1 MQDLEKIRNI
11 GIIAHIDAGKTTTT
25 ERILYLSGRI
35 RKMGNVDDGN
45 TTTDYMD
52 QERERGI
59 TIVSASTAFE
69 WKGHTINLIDTP
81 GHVDFTAEVERSLRV
96 LDGVIIVLCGVA
108 GVQPQTETVWR
119 QANRY
124 GVPRLIFVNKLD
136 RVGSNLENVVGK
148 IRERLGANP
157 AVLQLPIGAED
168 SFKGVVDII
177 REKAFVW
184 SSVEDGTN
192 MEVGPV
198 PEDVIDDVKLA
209 KHQLIETLADSDE
222 EALNIYIETGTL
234 TEDQIEKFVRSGCIK
249 GTITPVLCGSSF
261 RYKGV
266 QPLLDAVISYLPSPL
281 ERPPVKGTNPKTGE
295 EIIRHPSV
303 DEPTAAIVFKVVN
316 DPFLGTMCFVRTY
329 SGAVKAGTYI
339 LNSTTGRKER
349 VMRCLHLLAEQ
360 RVDIPE
366 ILAGDIGGVL
376 GFKEA
381 VTGNTLCDESNQILL
396 ESVTFPEPVV
406 SMSVEPPTKADE
418 DKLNNALRKL
428 ALEDPTFQVKFDQ
441 ESFQT
446 IISGMGEL
454 HLEVMVERIKREF
467 GLQIRVGKP
476 QVAYRETIG
485 KETIARG
492 QYIRQSGGK
501 GQYGDV
507 LLRVSPSERNAGL
520 IFENQVSE
528 AVVPARFVSSVE
540 HGVKDAMES
549 GPMLSYPIT
558 DIKVEF
564 IDGSFHEVDS
574 SDVAFRIAAS
584 MAMKEAL
591 KKGNPQL
598 LEPIMKLQV
607 ITPEEYLGDILG
619 SLSKRRCKVEKLD
632 RQGVSQVIEAM
643 APMGE
648 MFGYTT
654 ELRSLSQGR
663 ATHSM
668 EFSHMEIAPPQVRDA
683 VIAAVR
689 GIPWAGQ

>member
-69 WKGHTINLIDTP
+69 WKEHTINLIDTP

-124 GVPRLIFVNKLD
+124 GVPRLVFVNKLD

-192 MEVGPV
+192 IEVGSV
-198 PEDVIDDVKLA
+198 PEDMIDDVKLA

-234 TEDQIEKFVRSGCIK
+234 TEDQIVKFVRSGCIK

-295 EIIRHPSV
+295 EIVRHPSV

-396 ESVTFPEPVV
+396 ESVIFPEPVV
-406 SMSVEPPTKADE
+406 SMSIEPPTKADE